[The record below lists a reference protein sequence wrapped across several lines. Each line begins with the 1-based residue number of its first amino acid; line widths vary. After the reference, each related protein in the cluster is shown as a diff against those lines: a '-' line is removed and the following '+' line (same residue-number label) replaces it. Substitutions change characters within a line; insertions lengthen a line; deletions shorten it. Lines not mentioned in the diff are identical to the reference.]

1 MAYTTPMNHPEA
13 VFLCQLGS
21 TMHTACSG
29 QNANKA
35 ACLDNGCL
43 WTHWFRQAFFRG
55 RVRSMYRED
64 KASILISMFCMLIY
78 DSPPRIRLHS
88 PFSAE
93 ATATSRKNGVSGC
106 DHATP
111 AEPNQDPVNLEIKA
125 VSFDFLC
132 YNFLLS
138 LKT

>member
-1 MAYTTPMNHPEA
+1 MAHRVIIRMSHLEA
-13 VFLCQLGS
+13 VFLGQLGS
-21 TMHTACSG
+21 TMHTACSC

-35 ACLDNGCL
+35 VRLNNGCL
-43 WTHWFRQAFFRG
+43 WTHWFRQAFFLG
-55 RVRSMYRED
+55 RVR
-64 KASILISMFCMLIY
+64 IL
-78 DSPPRIRLHS
+78 DSLSRIRLHS
-88 PFSAE
+88 PFSSE

-106 DHATP
+106 DHTTP

-125 VSFDFLC
+125 MSFDCLC